1 MTESRWKGYI
11 KDYNGSTMM
20 QCSIDRNIKH
30 ETLYQDIR
38 RQKDVS
44 LFEFKFSLLAYITND
59 LRWKA
64 LHVKVLAWVTI

>member
-1 MTESRWKGYI
+1 MSGGDRFMIESRWKGYI

-20 QCSIDRNIKH
+20 QCSIDRKIKH

-44 LFEFKFSLLAYITND
+44 KLSISLITLF
-59 LRWKA
+59 
-64 LHVKVLAWVTI
+64 